1 MQMDGRRMNPI
12 NDNNNANLAVQ
23 GTTAAFVSGYMY
35 DQYIAMFPW
44 FVAAIPLILLDLR
57 LGRQRAR
64 KNGESVTIRKSVK
77 MTIDKSFSYICWIML
92 ATTLSSVFDT
102 DSIKYSIMGII
113 YGLEVG
119 SCLSAWLFIK
129 YDIELDLLE
138 FLRLLFRFAWGKY
151 TGMEED
157 FIRVLH
163 DHKKKNKRSVHH
175 E

>member
-1 MQMDGRRMNPI
+1 MNPI

-44 FVAAIPLILLDLR
+44 FMAAIPLILLDLR
-57 LGRQRAR
+57 FGRERAR

-92 ATTLSSVFDT
+92 STTLSSVFET
-102 DSIKYSIMGII
+102 DAIKFSIMGLI
-113 YGLEVG
+113 YFLEVG
-119 SCLSAWLFIK
+119 SCFSAWLFIK
-129 YDIELDLLE
+129 YEIEVDNLE
-138 FLRLLFRFAWGKY
+138 FLRLICKYICEKY
-151 TGMEED
+151 TGMEHD
-157 FIRVLH
+157 FGRVLH
-163 DHKKKNKRSVHH
+163 EHKKKRRVNH